1 MAVKFRLLSTR
12 PGHLSSSVIL
22 LVCAG
27 VAFLILFP
35 NGYYH
40 VSHASSSI
48 IGFLGFRG
56 LAGSVQHVQLY
67 GAESGFVQPA
77 DFSASRSHA
86 PDGDG
91 VGRLSTKITVD
102 HDAPVPVQVH
112 GTAWYRVGKPFHRVA
127 LKGFA
132 LAFKTLSASPS
143 ASSLLST
150 PPRSLIFYAQV
161 LSGLFH
167 PKQRQ
172 YVAVTI
178 SKEDICVH
186 VKISQAARPT
196 VVCEDSVGPIPP
208 GSWFSL
214 YVAMTS
220 GRVVAMV
227 TNQTGYSSPVPGDRL
242 RSTLKRLYLS
252 SGAASNSARL
262 EVDSGMYIGGV
273 VDHTN
278 IALRRD
284 FHDTIQPFSGFISS
298 QIVVNDN
305 VLDLTSDTTD
315 HGITDEKMKDYLHN
329 TLHYDMSQPLPRVL
343 TKRKRDMADPTM
355 LRFPVVTAVSSN
367 HAHEAV
373 DMIFS
378 AVNVMS
384 DRGILLYNLELNPY
398 FVKRFESI
406 CNVSVRQ
413 LPWNVYGMWRRN
425 LYDMRW
431 KPIIVNSVMQEFGG
445 VLYADA
451 SIRFKKSIISV
462 DLLQEGP
469 GFVGFGPEGTSPT
482 GAFTH
487 DVTLQSLGVNRSEVA
502 RTAITIGGVQ
512 IWIDHKETV
521 RDLLMRQWLACAI
534 SEQCM
539 APRGSTR
546 HHCQLSQRDTGRFIG
561 CHRYDQS
568 AISVILWKAFADAT
582 ANSYQ
587 LNDPHDLEYFDI
599 QRFQTHLYHQCFR

>member
-1 MAVKFRLLSTR
+1 MSEGLRIRRRQFT
-12 PGHLSSSVIL
+12 PFIL
-22 LVCAG
+22 LVLTAAVLWGYISKAG
-27 VAFLILFP
+27 INL
-35 NGYYH
+35 
-40 VSHASSSI
+40 
-48 IGFLGFRG
+48 RG
-56 LAGSVQHVQLY
+56 LVVDSQPRQRAIITVSTTQLRS
-67 GAESGFVQPA
+67 AQSGFIRVH
-77 DFSASRSHA
+77 DVSDILSHSNSYGVGKVSGKSA
-86 PDGDG
+86 PD
-91 VGRLSTKITVD
+91 K
-102 HDAPVPVQVH
+102 VPALQTS
-112 GTAWYRVGKPFHRVA
+112 GAAWYRVGKPFHRVA
-127 LKGFA
+127 LNRFA
-132 LAFKTLSASPS
+132 LTFKTPSASPS
-143 ASSLLST
+143 VSSASTPSRSLL
-150 PPRSLIFYAQV
+150 FYAQV

-186 VKISQAARPT
+186 VKVSQAARPT
-196 VVCEDSVGPIPP
+196 VVCEDSLGPSPP

-214 YVAMTS
+214 YVTMTP

-227 TNQTGYSSPVPGDRL
+227 TNNTVSDNPVQTDEL
-242 RSTLKRLYLS
+242 KFTLKRLYSS
-252 SGAASNSARL
+252 SGMASHSAGI

-305 VLDLTSDTTD
+305 VFDLTSDTTD

-329 TLHYDMSQPLPRVL
+329 TLHYDMSRPLPRVF
-343 TKRKRDMADPTM
+343 TKRKRDMADPIM
-355 LRFPVVTAVSSN
+355 SHFPVVTAISSN
-367 HAHEAV
+367 HADEAS

-378 AVNVMS
+378 VVDVMS
-384 DRGILLYNLELNPY
+384 DRGIFVYDLGLTESH
-398 FVKRFESI
+398 VKRLTSF

-413 LPWNVYGMWRRN
+413 MPWDVYGAGRRD

-431 KPIIVNSVMQEFGG
+431 KPVMLNSVMQEFGG

-462 DLLQEGP
+462 DLLQKGP

-487 DVTLQSLGVNRSEVA
+487 DVTLQSLGVNRPEVA

-521 RDLLMRQWLACAI
+521 RDQLMRQWLACAI

-546 HHCQLSQRDTGRFIG
+546 FNCDFSLRAAGKFIG

-587 LNDPHDLEYFDI
+587 LNHPHDLDFLEI
-599 QRFQTHLYHQCFR
+599 ERFPTHHHPQCIA